1 VGNAMLSL
9 LGKVSD
15 SKWAIITISIV
26 VILTVVDSEFIKL
39 FYGTDLDS
47 PGSFHLSLFLM
58 FIIITSIIN
67 IACLR
72 FVRNNDIEARISR
85 PVVFRIAY
93 SGTFMIQYGIL
104 AILVLTTVEILVLQ
118 GYEKFFILLVVY
130 LSHFWSAIM
139 LAVLSFTFVQWYKFT
154 RSFPMATYGV
164 VFTVVLFLIL
174 TTVPLL
180 TEQFSLQTSLIYS
193 RSYTNLI
200 LDTIV
205 PSNNIA
211 FIFGLGNYV
220 LPVMI
225 ISSWILTVS
234 LLKVYA
240 YRIGRTKFWLLVSIP
255 LLFQLFSFIVR
266 NPDLVTDP
274 NMVQIIYS
282 KQFQFILGIGYQ
294 ASGLLFAIGFWI
306 IGMKM
311 KRKRLRAYLMI
322 SAIGIAS
329 LFSSMQP
336 GMPFYAAYPPFGLVT
351 LMFLGLS
358 SYILLVGILGSAAY
372 ISNDS
377 ELRREIFKGLDA
389 DSDVLKRMGS
399 AEMQREI
406 ERRVLPLADKV
417 KMSTEIEY
425 TNLDMNREDLKMLI
439 EDVLNEVHRG
449 THSKRDNH

>member
-1 VGNAMLSL
+1 MLIFQEY
-9 LGKVSD
+9 D
-15 SKWAIITISIV
+15 
-26 VILTVVDSEFIKL
+26 KL
-39 FYGTDLDS
+39 F
-47 PGSFHLSLFLM
+47 
-58 FIIITSIIN
+58 II
-67 IACLR
+67 
-72 FVRNNDIEARISR
+72 
-85 PVVFRIAY
+85 
-93 SGTFMIQYGIL
+93 
-104 AILVLTTVEILVLQ
+104 
-118 GYEKFFILLVVY
+118 LVVY

-139 LAVLSFTFVQWYKFT
+139 LAILSFTFVQWFKFT
-154 RSFPMATYGV
+154 RSFAMLIYGV
-164 VFTVVLFLIL
+164 VFMIVLFLIL
-174 TTVPLL
+174 TTIPLL
-180 TEQFSLQTSLIYS
+180 TEQFTLQSSLIYP

-225 ISSWILTVS
+225 ISSWVLTVS
-234 LLKVYA
+234 LLKVYT

-255 LLFQLFSFIVR
+255 LLFQLFLFIIR
-266 NPDLVTDP
+266 NPDLITDP
-274 NMVQIIYS
+274 NLVQIIYS
-282 KQFQFILGIGYQ
+282 KQFQFILGISYQ
-294 ASGLLFAIGFWI
+294 VSGLFFAIGFLI

-311 KRKRLRAYLMI
+311 KRKKLKTYLII

-351 LMFLGLS
+351 LMFLALS
-358 SYILLVGILGSAAY
+358 SYMLLVGILGSAAY

-377 ELRREIFKGLDA
+377 ELRREIFKGLDP
-389 DSDVLKRMGS
+389 DSDVLKKMGS

-417 KMSTEIEY
+417 KMSTDIEY
-425 TNLDMNREDLKMLI
+425 PNLDMDREDLKMLI
-439 EDVLNEVHRG
+439 DDVLKEVYRG

>member
-1 VGNAMLSL
+1 MLSL

-26 VILTVVDSEFIKL
+26 VIMTVLDSEFIKL

-47 PGSFHLSLFLM
+47 PGSFHLSLFLT

-67 IACLR
+67 TACIR
-72 FVRNNDIEARISR
+72 FVRNNDIEARTSR

-93 SGTFMIQYGIL
+93 SGTIIIQYGIL
-104 AILVLTTVEILVLQ
+104 AILVLIIVEILVLQ

-139 LAVLSFTFVQWYKFT
+139 LAGPSFTFVQWFKFT
-154 RSFPMATYGV
+154 RSFSMVIYAV
-164 VFTVVLFLIL
+164 VFTVILFLIL

-193 RSYTNLI
+193 KSYTNLI

-282 KQFQFILGIGYQ
+282 KQFQFVLGIGYQ
-294 ASGLLFAIGFWI
+294 VSGLLFAIGFWI
-306 IGMKM
+306 IGMKDEA
-311 KRKRLRAYLMI
+311 KKTE
-322 SAIGIAS
+322 G
-329 LFSSMQP
+329 LFDDIC
-336 GMPFYAAYPPFGLVT
+336 Y
-351 LMFLGLS
+351 
-358 SYILLVGILGSAAY
+358 
-372 ISNDS
+372 
-377 ELRREIFKGLDA
+377 R
-389 DSDVLKRMGS
+389 
-399 AEMQREI
+399 
-406 ERRVLPLADKV
+406 
-417 KMSTEIEY
+417 
-425 TNLDMNREDLKMLI
+425 
-439 EDVLNEVHRG
+439 HRIII
-449 THSKRDNH
+449 

>member
-1 VGNAMLSL
+1 MLYHHL
-9 LGKVSD
+9 LGKVCN
-15 SKWAIITISIV
+15 SKWAFITISIV

-47 PGSFHLSLFLM
+47 PGSFHLSLFLT
-58 FIIITSIIN
+58 FIIIASIIN

-72 FVRNNDIEARISR
+72 FVRINDIEARTSR

-93 SGTFMIQYGIL
+93 SGTIIIQYGIL
-104 AILVLTTVEILVLQ
+104 AILVLIFAEMLIFQEYDKL
-118 GYEKFFILLVVY
+118 FILLVVY

-139 LAVLSFTFVQWYKFT
+139 LAILSFTFVQWFKFT
-154 RSFPMATYGV
+154 KSFAMLIYGV
-164 VFTVVLFLIL
+164 VFMIVLFLIL
-174 TTVPLL
+174 TTIPLL
-180 TEQFSLQTSLIYS
+180 TEQFTLQSSLIYP

-225 ISSWILTVS
+225 ISSWVLTVS

-240 YRIGRTKFWLLVSIP
+240 YRIGRTKFWLVVSIP
-255 LLFQLFSFIVR
+255 LLFQLFLFIIR

-282 KQFQFILGIGYQ
+282 KQFQFILGISYQ
-294 ASGLLFAIGFWI
+294 VSGLFFAIGFLI

-311 KRKRLRAYLMI
+311 KRKKLKTYLII

-358 SYILLVGILGSAAY
+358 SYMLLVGILGSAAY

-377 ELRREIFKGLDA
+377 ELRREIFQ
-389 DSDVLKRMGS
+389 RFGS
-399 AEMQREI
+399 RF
-406 ERRVLPLADKV
+406 
-417 KMSTEIEY
+417 
-425 TNLDMNREDLKMLI
+425 
-439 EDVLNEVHRG
+439 
-449 THSKRDNH
+449 

>member
-1 VGNAMLSL
+1 MLSL
-9 LGKVSD
+9 LGKVCD
-15 SKWAIITISIV
+15 SKWAFITISLV

-39 FYGTDLDS
+39 FYGTDLDAPS
-47 PGSFHLSLFLM
+47 TFHLSLFLT
-58 FIIITSIIN
+58 FVIITSIIN
-67 IACLR
+67 AACLR
-72 FVRNNDIEARISR
+72 YVRINDTEARTSR
-85 PVVFRIAY
+85 PVVLRIAY
-93 SGTFMIQYGIL
+93 SGTIIIQYGIL
-104 AILVLTTVEILVLQ
+104 AILVLIIAEMLYLQ
-118 GYEKFFILLVVY
+118 VYDKFFILLVVY

-139 LAVLSFTFVQWYKFT
+139 LAVLSFTFVQWFKFT
-154 RSFPMATYGV
+154 RSFSMLIYGV
-164 VFTVVLFLIL
+164 VFIVVLFLIL
-174 TTVPLL
+174 TTIPLL
-180 TEQFSLQTSLIYS
+180 TEQFTLQSRLIYP

-240 YRIGRTKFWLLVSIP
+240 RRIGRTKFWLVVSIP
-255 LLFQLFSFIVR
+255 LLFQLLSFIIR
-266 NPDLVTDP
+266 DPDLITDP

-282 KQFQFILGIGYQ
+282 KQFQFVLGIGYQ
-294 ASGLLFAIGFWI
+294 VSGLFFAIGFLI

-311 KRKRLRAYLMI
+311 KRKRLKAYLII

-358 SYILLVGILGSAAY
+358 SYMLLVGILGSAPY

-377 ELRREIFKGLDA
+377 ELRREISKGLDS
-389 DSDVLKRMGS
+389 DSDVLKKMGS
-399 AEMQREI
+399 AEIQREI
-406 ERRVLPLADKV
+406 ERRILPLADKV
-417 KMSTEIEY
+417 KMSTEIGY
-425 TNLDMNREDLKMLI
+425 VNMDMDREDLKMLI
-439 EDVLNEVHRG
+439 DDVLNEVHRS
-449 THSKRDNH
+449 THAKRDKH